1 MSTVFHGEGKM
12 STVVHR
18 LQFFAA
24 RARCPQLSTD
34 YSFSRRGQDVHSCPQ
49 ITVFRGEGRNVH
61 SCPQS
66 TVFFLAGIWKIV
78 VRVMDKESMIIIYY
92 LYLIIIYIII
102 YQYIIKYINNNIFNR
117 SFLFS
122 LHLSPKVGYRKKTVI
137 CGLWTFL
144 SHRELRFIH
153 LSTPQRHPFHKNRMP
168 PFLQNCP
175 QLSTDYS
182 FPRRG
187 YKTPKCIKNTISP
200 RVSGSCHCSFE

>member
-1 MSTVFHGEGKM
+1 M
-12 STVVHR
+12 
-18 LQFFAA
+18 
-24 RARCPQLSTD
+24 
-34 YSFSRRGQDVHSCPQ
+34 
-49 ITVFRGEGRNVH
+49 
-61 SCPQS
+61 
-66 TVFFLAGIWKIV
+66 

-92 LYLIIIYIII
+92 LYIIIIYIII

-168 PFLQNCP
+168 PFLQNVHSCP
-175 QLSTDYS
+175 QITVFRGGGIKRQNASKTLFHHE
-182 FPRRG
+182 FPGRAIAHSNDVLAALQHRQHLT
-187 YKTPKCIKNTISP
+187 YL
-200 RVSGSCHCSFE
+200 

>member
-1 MSTVFHGEGKM
+1 MSTVFYGEGKM

-18 LQFFAA
+18 LQFFTA
-24 RARCPQLSTD
+24 RVIVHSCPQITV
-34 YSFSRRGQDVHSCPQ
+34 FTAGVIVHSCPQ

-92 LYLIIIYIII
+92 LYIIIIYIII

-122 LHLSPKVGYRKKTVI
+122 LHLPSKVGYRKKTVI
-137 CGLWTFL
+137 CGLWTFY
-144 SHRELRFIH
+144 
-153 LSTPQRHPFHKNRMP
+153 STAS
-168 PFLQNCP
+168 L
-175 QLSTDYS
+175 D
-182 FPRRG
+182 
-187 YKTPKCIKNTISP
+187 SP
-200 RVSGSCHCSFE
+200 SP